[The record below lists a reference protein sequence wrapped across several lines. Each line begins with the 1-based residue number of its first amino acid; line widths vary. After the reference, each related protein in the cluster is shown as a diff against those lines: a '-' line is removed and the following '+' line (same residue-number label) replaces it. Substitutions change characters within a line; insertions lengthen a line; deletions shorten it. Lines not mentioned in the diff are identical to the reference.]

1 VITRLASLLFA
12 RRRVVVFS
20 RELDSSSED
29 KPPDGYTFTDLTAR
43 DFRNCA
49 LAAERGRLPRFDER
63 LSNGYRSV
71 GFRDAEGRVVSYV
84 WIACGDTGPSSV
96 SIWRDVRVS
105 LQRRDV
111 FFWDCRT
118 DPAHVRRGLYRS
130 SLLIAGTRLARSG
143 SRRAFIETDVNNAG
157 SRRGIVGAG
166 FLPAEELTLIASV
179 GLYWIRSHT
188 AGLRRI
194 RAPLQLGSDVAVI
207 QRI

>member
-1 VITRLASLLFA
+1 MIPRLASLLFA

-20 RELDSSSED
+20 RELDPSRED

-84 WIACGDTGPSSV
+84 WIACGDAGPSSV
-96 SIWRDVRVS
+96 LIWRDVRVS

-118 DPAHVRRGLYRS
+118 DPAHVRRGLYH
-130 SLLIAGTRLARSG
+130 
-143 SRRAFIETDVNNAG
+143 RAFS
-157 SRRGIVGAG
+157 SRA
-166 FLPAEELTLIASV
+166 
-179 GLYWIRSHT
+179 
-188 AGLRRI
+188 
-194 RAPLQLGSDVAVI
+194 LGSPVGEAGVPSSKPTSTMPDPVEASLAPDYC
-207 QRI
+207 RPKN